1 MNQTKREGSQ
11 LGDLRIRK
19 NNNGLPKELVPR
31 KVPIL
36 NKKQKMIRTIV
47 KFNNL
52 EKDWKEKTSN
62 EARESRLWDKEVKE
76 MTNVI
81 EGEKEKG
88 FKKRNNPKFLRKV
101 YNGREEKENLSKQ
114 ELRSN
119 TAVKFISSN
128 VNMGK

>member
-19 NNNGLPKELVPR
+19 NNNELPKELVPR

-52 EKDWKEKTSN
+52 GKYWK
-62 EARESRLWDKEVKE
+62 
-76 MTNVI
+76 
-81 EGEKEKG
+81 
-88 FKKRNNPKFLRKV
+88 KKPQR
-101 YNGREEKENLSKQ
+101 KQ
-114 ELRSN
+114 ENRDYGIR
-119 TAVKFISSN
+119 K
-128 VNMGK
+128 